1 MCVSRS
7 DSYQFLTYW
16 LITVP
21 VVRVQIMK
29 VEIISREL
37 LKKSK
42 IKLTM
47 YNIYVGRYLVLH
59 VVLVR
64 HPVLHNTALSSEV
77 LT

>member
-1 MCVSRS
+1 
-7 DSYQFLTYW
+7 
-16 LITVP
+16 
-21 VVRVQIMK
+21 MK